1 MVTAELDQPHN
12 PGLARVRACATAF
25 AAITS
30 LTMIAAAAGAIDRAL
45 VPSTVPHATL
55 TTSFGA
61 WGSIVIENARVLAL
75 PFLLVAFGTHHGR
88 YRRHLGDAAIV
99 GVLGVNAV
107 KVGLALGRWQGRLLP
122 YLPHLPLEWAAA
134 AIAAGAWLYARTH
147 HDQKRRGSLLIQ
159 TAITFAALAA
169 AAAVEVLLTPHKIKA
184 R

>member
-1 MVTAELDQPHN
+1 MVTAELDQPHH
-12 PGLARVRACATAF
+12 PGFARARACATAF

-45 VPSTVPHATL
+45 VPSTVPHAAL
-55 TTSFGA
+55 APSFGA
-61 WGSIVIENARVLAL
+61 WGSIVIQNARVLAL
-75 PFLLVAFGTHHGR
+75 PFGLVAFGIHHGR
-88 YRRHLGDAAIV
+88 FSRHLGDGAVV

-134 AIAAGAWLYARTH
+134 GVAAGAWLYARTH
-147 HDQKRRGSLLIQ
+147 DDQRRRAGVLIQ
-159 TAITFAALAA
+159 VAITFAALAA
-169 AAAVEVLLTPHKIKA
+169 AAAAEVLLTPHRIGA

>member
-12 PGLARVRACATAF
+12 AGLARARACVTAF

-30 LTMIAAAAGAIDRAL
+30 LTLIAAATGAIDRSL

-55 TTSFGA
+55 TPSIGA
-61 WGSIVIENARVLAL
+61 WASIVIENARVLAL
-75 PFLLVAFGTHHGR
+75 PFGLVAFGIHRGR
-88 YRRHLGDAAIV
+88 FSRYLGDAAIA

-107 KVGLALGRWQGRLLP
+107 RVGLALGRWQGRLLP
-122 YLPHLPLEWAAA
+122 YLPHVPLEWAAA

-147 HDQKRRGSLLIQ
+147 DDQKRGAGLLIQ
-159 TAITFAALAA
+159 AAITLATLAA
-169 AAAVEVLLTPHKIKA
+169 AAAVEVLLTPHKIAA